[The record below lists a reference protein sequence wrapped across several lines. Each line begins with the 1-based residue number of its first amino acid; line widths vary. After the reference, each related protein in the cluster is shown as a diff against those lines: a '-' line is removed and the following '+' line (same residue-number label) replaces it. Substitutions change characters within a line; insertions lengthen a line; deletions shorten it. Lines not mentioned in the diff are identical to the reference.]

1 MKCLSRDE
9 SPRSSPIPDF
19 QVKSKDIQKR
29 IKQIHKQT
37 TQINVVEELSKH
49 AKTYPTQ
56 RRYSHRLMTISLRIF
71 FASITAYEIL
81 AYFLPLP
88 CIRTKFYKQKELLN
102 DFQAQL
108 TDITKAA

>member
-19 QVKSKDIQKR
+19 QGKSKDIQKR

-71 FASITAYEIL
+71 LHQLQLMKFWHFFFLYL
-81 AYFLPLP
+81 AF
-88 CIRTKFYKQKELLN
+88 ELCFISKN
-102 DFQAQL
+102 NYL
-108 TDITKAA
+108 TIFKHS